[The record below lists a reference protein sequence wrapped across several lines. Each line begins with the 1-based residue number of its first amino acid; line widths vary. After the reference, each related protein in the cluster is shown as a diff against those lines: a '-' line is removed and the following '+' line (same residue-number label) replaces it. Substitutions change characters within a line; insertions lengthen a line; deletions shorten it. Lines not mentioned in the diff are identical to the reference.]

1 MERTKIFEVKEF
13 DPAYVGI
20 INELLSQLT
29 SSPVPFTD
37 TDLQT
42 MIVSGSSHLFLIS
55 YEDEIAGMLTVGSY
69 KTPTGQKHW
78 IEDVVVDQRFR
89 GKALGYKLVEH
100 AIRYVESLGNSI
112 LMLTSSPARVAANQ
126 LYRSVGFEPKETNVY
141 KMTFKK

>member
-1 MERTKIFEVKEF
+1 MKIFEVKEF

-29 SSPVPFTD
+29 SSPVSFTD

-112 LMLTSSPARVAANQ
+112 LMLTSSPTRVAANQ

>member
-112 LMLTSSPARVAANQ
+112 LMLTSSPVRVAANQ

>member
-69 KTPTGQKHW
+69 KTPSGQKHW

>member
-1 MERTKIFEVKEF
+1 
-13 DPAYVGI
+13 
-20 INELLSQLT
+20 
-29 SSPVPFTD
+29 
-37 TDLQT
+37 

>member
-1 MERTKIFEVKEF
+1 MEKTKIFEVKEF

-20 INELLSQLT
+20 INELLSQLI

-55 YEDEIAGMLTVGSY
+55 YEDERAGMLTVGSY

>member
-1 MERTKIFEVKEF
+1 MERMKIFEVKEF

-29 SSPVPFTD
+29 SSPVSFTD

-42 MIVSGSSHLFLIS
+42 MIVSGSSHLF
-55 YEDEIAGMLTVGSY
+55 
-69 KTPTGQKHW
+69 
-78 IEDVVVDQRFR
+78 
-89 GKALGYKLVEH
+89 
-100 AIRYVESLGNSI
+100 
-112 LMLTSSPARVAANQ
+112 LTSSPARVAANQ

>member
-29 SSPVPFTD
+29 SSPVSFTD

>member
-13 DPAYVGI
+13 DPVYVGI

>member
-29 SSPVPFTD
+29 SSPVPFTV

-42 MIVSGSSHLFLIS
+42 MLVSGSSHLFLIS

>member
-13 DPAYVGI
+13 GPAYVGI

>member
-55 YEDEIAGMLTVGSY
+55 YEDEIAGMLTVGFY

>member
-1 MERTKIFEVKEF
+1 MEKTKIFEVKEF

-20 INELLSQLT
+20 INELLSQLI

>member
-1 MERTKIFEVKEF
+1 MERMKIFEVKEF

>member
-78 IEDVVVDQRFR
+78 IEDVVVDQGFR

>member
-20 INELLSQLT
+20 INELLFQLT

>member
-126 LYRSVGFEPKETNVY
+126 LYRSVCFEPKETNVY

>member
-1 MERTKIFEVKEF
+1 MERMKIFEVKEF

-29 SSPVPFTD
+29 SSPVSFTD

>member
-78 IEDVVVDQRFR
+78 IEDVVVDHRFR

>member
-42 MIVSGSSHLFLIS
+42 MIVSGSSHLSLIS

>member
-20 INELLSQLT
+20 INELLSQLA

>member
-141 KMTFKK
+141 KMTFK

>member
-29 SSPVPFTD
+29 SSPVPFTA

>member
-1 MERTKIFEVKEF
+1 MERMKIFEVKEF

-29 SSPVPFTD
+29 SSPVSFTD

-112 LMLTSSPARVAANQ
+112 LMLTSSPTRVAANQ

>member
-55 YEDEIAGMLTVGSY
+55 YEDEIAGMLTVGS
-69 KTPTGQKHW
+69 
-78 IEDVVVDQRFR
+78 
-89 GKALGYKLVEH
+89 
-100 AIRYVESLGNSI
+100 
-112 LMLTSSPARVAANQ
+112 
-126 LYRSVGFEPKETNVY
+126 
-141 KMTFKK
+141 

>member
-112 LMLTSSPARVAANQ
+112 LMLTSSPVRVAANQ

-141 KMTFKK
+141 KMTLKK

>member
-1 MERTKIFEVKEF
+1 MEKMKIFEVKEF

-29 SSPVPFTD
+29 SSPISFTD

-42 MIVSGSSHLFLIS
+42 MIASGCSHLFLIS
-55 YEDEIAGMLTVGSY
+55 CEDEIAGMLTVGSY
-69 KTPTGQKHW
+69 KTPTGQKFW
-78 IEDVVVDQRFR
+78 IEDVVVDQHFR
-89 GKALGYKLVEH
+89 GKALGYKLVDH

>member
-29 SSPVPFTD
+29 SSPVPFTV

>member
-1 MERTKIFEVKEF
+1 MEKTKIFEVKEF
-13 DPAYVGI
+13 DPVYVGI

-29 SSPVPFTD
+29 SSPVPFTV